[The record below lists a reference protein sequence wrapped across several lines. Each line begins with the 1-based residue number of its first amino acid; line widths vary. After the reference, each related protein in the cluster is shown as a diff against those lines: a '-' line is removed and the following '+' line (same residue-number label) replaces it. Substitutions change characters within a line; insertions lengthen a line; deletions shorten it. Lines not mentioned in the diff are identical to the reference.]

1 MRRAVFPILLI
12 VLTAVATP
20 ARADQT
26 DSRLRGLFDRLQTTS
41 SVTEAQL
48 VEGSIWQIWLE
59 SADVQVERKV
69 AAGVIALNRG
79 DLKTALVLFDDVV
92 KRAPNY
98 AEGWNKRATVHFMM
112 DDYDKSLLDVARTLA
127 LEPRHFGALS
137 GLGLIY
143 HELGDDT
150 KALKAMEKAL
160 ELHPLMPGLR
170 ERVEGLRE
178 GVHGK
183 AI

>member
-1 MRRAVFPILLI
+1 MRLLLLP
-12 VLTAVATP
+12 VLALALIASAHP
-20 ARADQT
+20 APADQT
-26 DSRLRGLFDRLQTTS
+26 DSRLKGLFSRLQTTKS
-41 SVTEAQL
+41 ASEAQL

-59 SADVQVERKV
+59 TKDAQLERKV
-69 AAGVIALNRG
+69 AAGVVAINRG
-79 DLKTALVLFDDVV
+79 DLKTALTIFDDVV
-92 KRAPNY
+92 KRAPDY
-98 AEGWNKRATVHFMM
+98 AEGWNKRATVHYMM
-112 DDYDKSLLDVARTLA
+112 DAFDKSVVDVARTLA

-143 HELGDDT
+143 HELGDDA

-170 ERVEGLRE
+170 ERIDSLRE
-178 GVHGK
+178 EVEGK